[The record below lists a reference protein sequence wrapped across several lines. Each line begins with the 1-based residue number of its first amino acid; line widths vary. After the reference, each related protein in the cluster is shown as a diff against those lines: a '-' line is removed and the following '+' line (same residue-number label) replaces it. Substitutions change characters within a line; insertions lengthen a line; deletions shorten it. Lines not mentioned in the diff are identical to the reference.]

1 VLRHRVLT
9 NYQAES
15 DGITTDQLLTNV
27 VKRELGA

>member
-15 DGITTDQLLTNV
+15 DGKSVDEVLKEVIN
-27 VKRELGA
+27 R